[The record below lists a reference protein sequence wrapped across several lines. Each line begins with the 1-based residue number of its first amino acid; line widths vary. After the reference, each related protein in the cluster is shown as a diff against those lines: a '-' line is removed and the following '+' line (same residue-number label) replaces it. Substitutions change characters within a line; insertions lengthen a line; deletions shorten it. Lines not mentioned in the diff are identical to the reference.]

1 MVRDRKLRF
10 ARRRKKGFGRR
21 GRDLPGPAEAGSINQ
36 AL

>member
-1 MVRDRKLRF
+1 VRDRKFALR
-10 ARRRKKGFGRR
+10 ATAQKGFGRR